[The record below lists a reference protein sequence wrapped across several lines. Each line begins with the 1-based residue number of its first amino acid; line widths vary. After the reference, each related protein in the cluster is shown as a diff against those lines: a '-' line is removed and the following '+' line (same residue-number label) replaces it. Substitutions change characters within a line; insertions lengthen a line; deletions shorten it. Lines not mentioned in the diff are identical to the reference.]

1 MPSGCFRP
9 SRLEGE
15 FHGCRSF
22 ARTEATTFLSGTRSI
37 KTFPFVRCFLTV
49 VSVFLVGCRPHDA
62 ALGDRSF
69 YQRNVLEVI
78 VPYGPGGGADTW
90 TRMLVPHLQRAVGAG
105 AAVQVI
111 NVPGASS
118 VAGANDFALRRRP
131 DGRTALVSSSSTFLA
146 FLLGEP
152 MVRYEFADFAP
163 ILASPGGG
171 VVFASPALLA
181 GSAGDLFNSPE
192 ELVYGGISAAGNDLL
207 PILAFELL
215 GLDVRAILGYSS
227 KGATRLAFEQG
238 ETNVEYQTMPAYLT
252 SVVQL
257 VERGDAVPLFSFGV
271 LGEDGTVVRDPAVP
285 SLPTTR
291 DAYIEIHG
299 AEPDGVIW
307 SVYRSVLAASVSMA
321 KVMWLHGDAPQRA
334 IDELRAAAETMASD
348 SAFLAVAR
356 GEIGDYPLLVG
367 ETIDAQRDVASQM
380 SPEAREWIAEFLRE
394 RFDINRLRGR

>member
-1 MPSGCFRP
+1 MRF
-9 SRLEGE
+9 
-15 FHGCRSF
+15 
-22 ARTEATTFLSGTRSI
+22 
-37 KTFPFVRCFLTV
+37 FLTV
-49 VSVFLVGCRPHDA
+49 LTVATVLLIGCRPHDA
-62 ALGDRSF
+62 ALDDRSF
-69 YQRNVLEVI
+69 YQSNMLEVI

-90 TRMLVPHLQRAVGAG
+90 TRMIAPHFQRALGSG
-105 AAVQVI
+105 AAVQVV

-118 VAGANDFALRRRP
+118 VAGANDFALRRRA

-152 MVRYEFADFAP
+152 MVRYDFAKLAP

-171 VVFASPALLA
+171 VVFASPTLVAS
-181 GSAGDLFNSPE
+181 SAADLVNSPA

-215 GLDVRAILGYSS
+215 GLDVRAVLGYSS

-252 SVVQL
+252 NVLQL

-285 SLPTTR
+285 RLPTTR
-291 DAYIEIHG
+291 DAYVEIHG

-307 SVYRSVLAASVSMA
+307 SVYRSVLAAGVSMA
-321 KVMWLHGDAPQRA
+321 KVMWLHGDAPPRA
-334 IDELRAAAETMASD
+334 IDELRLAAATMAAD
-348 SAFLAVAR
+348 SAFLLQAR
-356 GEIGDYPLLVG
+356 REIGDYALLVG
-367 ETIDAQRDVASQM
+367 EAIDVQREVASQLA
-380 SPEAREWIAEFLRE
+380 PEAREWIAEFLRE
-394 RFDINRLRGR
+394 RFDIDRLGGR